1 MTEKICAL
9 HAYIHSYLY
18 TYIVFYLSTDIINT
32 LLKFTP
38 AMVFNVYRVKRP
50 SELGGTSKPSIK
62 AFGIVKS
69 ANGFGFSIGMKVY
82 IQELT

>member
-1 MTEKICAL
+1 MNA
-9 HAYIHSYLY
+9 
-18 TYIVFYLSTDIINT
+18 
-32 LLKFTP
+32 LLKFMP

-50 SELGGTSKPSIK
+50 PELGGTPKPSIK